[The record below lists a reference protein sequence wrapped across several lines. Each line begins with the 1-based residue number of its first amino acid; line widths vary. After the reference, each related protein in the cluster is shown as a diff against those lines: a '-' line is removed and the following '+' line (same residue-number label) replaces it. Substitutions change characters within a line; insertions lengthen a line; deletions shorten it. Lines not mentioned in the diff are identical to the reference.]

1 MTLRVGYA
9 ASTEITIG
17 AGIDLD
23 DATLLKIVGTK
34 PSGTAIDWTAARS
47 GTTDN
52 ITYTT
57 TAGDLDEVGTYL
69 IRAYIEWGS
78 SVPRYGDITE
88 LIVDALNERVTIN
101 EVVKYV
107 NALTFLSCQT
117 EAEATAGTNTDAD
130 LLFMDQSFNQGNF
143 YIFYGMASGQLSRDI
158 VQYTLTL
165 DYIQE
170 LSALAYLI
178 QHYWEMK
185 FKDWDAKELSINN
198 DKVVKGVAGLTSG
211 MAAYNKLIAEIIR
224 AGSSSVVDT
233 GIVKHADDT
242 HYPSEFKDVPFD
254 DVEMDVI

>member
-9 ASTEITIG
+9 ASTEIIIG

-34 PSGTAIDWTAARS
+34 PSGTAIDWTATRS

-57 TAGDLDEVGTYL
+57 VAGDLDEVCTYL
-69 IRAYIEWGS
+69 IRAYIEWGT

-117 EAEATAGTNTDAD
+117 EAEAAAGTNTDAD

-185 FKDWDAKELSINN
+185 FKDWDARELSINN
-198 DKVVKGVAGLTSG
+198 DIVKKVSGGTTSG
-211 MAAYNKLIAEIIR
+211 MAAYKVIVNAARKTSSGAIDTTVIR
-224 AGSSSVVDT
+224 
-233 GIVKHADDT
+233 HADDDN
-242 HYPSEFKDVPFD
+242 YPTEFKDVPFD
-254 DVEMDVI
+254 DVEMEVI

>member
-34 PSGTAIDWTAARS
+34 PSGMAIDWTAARS

-57 TAGDLDEVGTYL
+57 AAGDLDEVGTYL
-69 IRAYIEWGS
+69 IRAYIEWSS

-117 EAEATAGTNTDAD
+117 EAEAAAGTNTDAD

-198 DKVVKGVAGLTSG
+198 DIVKKASGSTTSG
-211 MAAYNKLIAEIIR
+211 FTAYNVIINAAR
-224 AGSSSVVDT
+224 KASSGAIDTTVVR
-233 GIVKHADDT
+233 HADDDN
-242 HYPSEFKDVPFD
+242 YPTEFKDVPFD
-254 DVEMDVI
+254 DLEMDVV

>member
-9 ASTEITIG
+9 TSTEITIVSG
-17 AGIDLD
+17 VNLD
-23 DATLLKIVGTK
+23 DATLIKIVGTK
-34 PSGTAIDWTAARS
+34 PSGVAISWTAARS

-57 TAGDLDEVGTYL
+57 VSGDLDEVGTYL
-69 IRAYIEWGS
+69 IRSYVEWGAAL
-78 SVPRYGDITE
+78 PRYGDITE
-88 LIVDALNERVTIN
+88 IVVDALNERVTIN

-117 EAEATAGTNTDAD
+117 EAEAAAGTNTDAD

-143 YIFYGMASGQLSRDI
+143 WIFYGMAAGQLSRDI
-158 VQYTLTL
+158 VQYTISL

-185 FKDWDAKELSINN
+185 FKDWDAKEVFINN
-198 DKVVKGVAGLTSG
+198 DIVKRSAGGITSG
-211 MAAYNKLIAEIIR
+211 LSAYKTIIGAARK
-224 AGSSSVVDT
+224 SSSGAIDT
-233 GIVKHADDT
+233 TIVRHADDEY
-242 HYPSEFKDVPFD
+242 YPDDFKVLPIN
-254 DVEMDVI
+254 DVEMDVV